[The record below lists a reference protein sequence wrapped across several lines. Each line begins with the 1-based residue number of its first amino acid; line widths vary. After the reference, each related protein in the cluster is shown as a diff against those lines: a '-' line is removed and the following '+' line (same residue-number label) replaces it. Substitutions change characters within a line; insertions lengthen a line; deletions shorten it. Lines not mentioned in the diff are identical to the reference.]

1 MGQPAVVELCVVLG
15 VGGTLVV
22 VEVVV
27 GWAEVTGVVVPCVVR
42 VEVTGAGLVPGVAG
56 LVRTQD
62 PSMQTPPC
70 TKGP

>member
-15 VGGTLVV
+15 LGGTLVV
-22 VEVVV
+22 VEVV
-27 GWAEVTGVVVPCVVR
+27 GWAEVTGVVVSCVVR

>member
-1 MGQPAVVELCVVLG
+1 MGQPAEVGLCVVLG
-15 VGGTLVV
+15 LGGTLVV

-27 GWAEVTGVVVPCVVR
+27 GWAEVTGVVVSCVVR
-42 VEVTGAGLVPGVAG
+42 VEVTGGGLVPGVAG